1 MIGRLWR
8 IMFRSWTRFSNDDG
22 WAIASHIALS
32 GLTSLF
38 PFLILVG
45 TFAGFIGTPDLAKR
59 ATDLLFESWPPQV
72 AGPIAREVE
81 NVLTQ
86 PRTGLA
92 TLSALLAVYFASSAV
107 DAVRIGLNRA
117 YDVTDA
123 RAWWVLRLESILF
136 VLLGAFALMG
146 FTLLVVL
153 EPIVW
158 SQAVRLVP
166 ELSDLQVV
174 FTAFRLATISLV
186 LIATLV
192 FAHMYLTAGAR
203 SLREIAP
210 GIALTLGA
218 WLAFG
223 EGFGFYLARFSQN
236 YVTTYAGL
244 ASVMIALVFL
254 YVLSAIFIFGGEL
267 NSSISRAQ
275 AKKSRRAGGPARRQL
290 KGRGIRPTCAP
301 RSRLRRFAGP
311 PSAN

>member
-1 MIGRLWR
+1 MLSWLWR
-8 IMFRSWTRFSNDDG
+8 IVYRSWMRFSDDDG

-45 TFAGFIGTPDLAKR
+45 ALAGFIGTPDLAQR
-59 ATDLLFESWPPQV
+59 ATNLLFESWPPQV

-86 PRTGLA
+86 PRTGVA

-117 YDVTDA
+117 YDETDG
-123 RAWWVLRLESILF
+123 RAWWVLRLESVLF
-136 VLLGAFALMG
+136 VLLGAVALMG
-146 FTLLVVL
+146 FTFLVVL

-158 SQAVRLVP
+158 AAAVRFLP
-166 ELSDLQVV
+166 HLADLQGLFDAV
-174 FTAFRLATISLV
+174 RLATISLILV
-186 LIATLV
+186 ATLV
-192 FAHMYLTAGAR
+192 FAHKFLAAGRRRLAQ
-203 SLREIAP
+203 IAP
-210 GIALTLGA
+210 GVALTLLL

-254 YVLSAIFIFGGEL
+254 YVLSAIFIFGGEV
-267 NSSISRAQ
+267 NASISATRQ
-275 AKKSRRAGGPARRQL
+275 KKTGAKEVPRAGD
-290 KGRGIRPTCAP
+290 
-301 RSRLRRFAGP
+301 
-311 PSAN
+311 

>member
-1 MIGRLWR
+1 MLGRLWR
-8 IMFRSWTRFSNDDG
+8 IFYRSWIRFSDDDG

-45 TFAGFIGTPDLAKR
+45 ALAGFIGTPDLAQR
-59 ATDLLFESWPPQV
+59 ATNLLFESWPPQV

-117 YDVTDA
+117 YDQTDA
-123 RAWWVLRLESILF
+123 RAWWLLRLESVFF
-136 VLLGAFALMG
+136 VLVGAVALMG

-158 SQAVRLVP
+158 AAAVRFLP
-166 ELSDLQVV
+166 HLADLQGLFDAV
-174 FTAFRLATISLV
+174 RLATISLILV
-186 LIATLV
+186 ATLV
-192 FAHMYLTAGAR
+192 FAHKFLAAGRRGLAQ
-203 SLREIAP
+203 IAP
-210 GIALTLGA
+210 GVALTLLL

-254 YVLSAIFIFGGEL
+254 YVLSAIFIFGGEV
-267 NSSISRAQ
+267 NASISATRQRKTGAQ
-275 AKKSRRAGGPARRQL
+275 EVPRAGD
-290 KGRGIRPTCAP
+290 
-301 RSRLRRFAGP
+301 
-311 PSAN
+311 

>member
-1 MIGRLWR
+1 MLSWLWR
-8 IMFRSWTRFSNDDG
+8 IVYRSWMRFSDDDG

-45 TFAGFIGTPDLAKR
+45 ALAGFIGTPDLAQR
-59 ATDLLFESWPPQV
+59 ATNLLFESWPPQV

-86 PRTGLA
+86 PRTGVA

-117 YDVTDA
+117 YDETDG
-123 RAWWVLRLESILF
+123 RAWWVLRLESVLF
-136 VLLGAFALMG
+136 VLLGAVALMG
-146 FTLLVVL
+146 FTFLVVL

-158 SQAVRLVP
+158 AAAVRFLP
-166 ELSDLQVV
+166 HLADLQGLFDAV
-174 FTAFRLATISLV
+174 RLATISLILV
-186 LIATLV
+186 ATLV
-192 FAHMYLTAGAR
+192 FAHKFLAAGRRRLAQ
-203 SLREIAP
+203 IAP
-210 GIALTLGA
+210 GVALTLLL

-254 YVLSAIFIFGGEL
+254 YVLSAIFIFGGEV
-267 NSSISRAQ
+267 NASISATRQKNSGAQ
-275 AKKSRRAGGPARRQL
+275 EVPRAGD
-290 KGRGIRPTCAP
+290 
-301 RSRLRRFAGP
+301 
-311 PSAN
+311 

>member
-1 MIGRLWR
+1 MLSWLWR
-8 IMFRSWTRFSNDDG
+8 IVYRSWMRFSNDDG

-45 TFAGFIGTPDLAKR
+45 ALAGFIGTPDLAQR
-59 ATDLLFESWPPQV
+59 ATNLLFESWPPQV

-86 PRTGLA
+86 PRTGVA

-117 YDVTDA
+117 YDETDG
-123 RAWWVLRLESILF
+123 RAWWVLRLESVLF
-136 VLLGAFALMG
+136 VLLGAVALMG
-146 FTLLVVL
+146 FTFLVVL

-158 SQAVRLVP
+158 AAAVRFLP
-166 ELSDLQVV
+166 HLADLQGLFDAV
-174 FTAFRLATISLV
+174 RLATISLILV
-186 LIATLV
+186 ATLV
-192 FAHMYLTAGAR
+192 FAHKFLAAGRRRLAQ
-203 SLREIAP
+203 IAP
-210 GIALTLGA
+210 GVALTLLL

-254 YVLSAIFIFGGEL
+254 YVLSAIFIFGGEV
-267 NSSISRAQ
+267 NASISATRQRKTGAQ
-275 AKKSRRAGGPARRQL
+275 EVPRAGD
-290 KGRGIRPTCAP
+290 
-301 RSRLRRFAGP
+301 
-311 PSAN
+311 

>member
-1 MIGRLWR
+1 MLGRLWR
-8 IMFRSWTRFSNDDG
+8 IVYRSWMRFSDDDG

-45 TFAGFIGTPDLAKR
+45 ALAGFIGTPDLAQR
-59 ATDLLFESWPPQV
+59 ATNLLFESWPPQV

-86 PRTGLA
+86 PRTGVA

-117 YDVTDA
+117 YDETDG
-123 RAWWVLRLESILF
+123 RAWWVLRLESVLF
-136 VLLGAFALMG
+136 VLLGAVALMG
-146 FTLLVVL
+146 FTFLVVL

-158 SQAVRLVP
+158 AAAVRFLP
-166 ELSDLQVV
+166 HLADLQGLFDAV
-174 FTAFRLATISLV
+174 RLATISLILV
-186 LIATLV
+186 ATLV
-192 FAHMYLTAGAR
+192 FAHKFLAAGRRRLAQ
-203 SLREIAP
+203 IAP
-210 GIALTLGA
+210 GVALTLLL

-254 YVLSAIFIFGGEL
+254 YVLSAIFIFGGEV
-267 NSSISRAQ
+267 NASISATRQ
-275 AKKSRRAGGPARRQL
+275 KKTGAKEVPRAGD
-290 KGRGIRPTCAP
+290 
-301 RSRLRRFAGP
+301 
-311 PSAN
+311 

>member
-1 MIGRLWR
+1 MLSWLWR
-8 IMFRSWTRFSNDDG
+8 IVYRSWMRFSNDDG

-45 TFAGFIGTPDLAKR
+45 ALAGFIGTPDLAQR
-59 ATDLLFESWPPQV
+59 ATNLLFESWPPQV

-86 PRTGLA
+86 PRTGVA

-117 YDVTDA
+117 YDETDG
-123 RAWWVLRLESILF
+123 RAWWVLRLESVLF
-136 VLLGAFALMG
+136 VLLGAVALMG
-146 FTLLVVL
+146 FTFLVVL

-158 SQAVRLVP
+158 AAAVRFLP
-166 ELSDLQVV
+166 HLADLQGLFDAV
-174 FTAFRLATISLV
+174 RLATISLILV
-186 LIATLV
+186 ATLV
-192 FAHMYLTAGAR
+192 FAHKFLAAGRRGLAQ
-203 SLREIAP
+203 IAP
-210 GIALTLGA
+210 GVALTLLL

-254 YVLSAIFIFGGEL
+254 YVLSAIFIFGGEV
-267 NSSISRAQ
+267 NASISATRQRKTGAQ
-275 AKKSRRAGGPARRQL
+275 EVPRAGD
-290 KGRGIRPTCAP
+290 
-301 RSRLRRFAGP
+301 
-311 PSAN
+311 

>member
-1 MIGRLWR
+1 MLSWLWR
-8 IMFRSWTRFSNDDG
+8 IVYRSWMRFSDDDG

-45 TFAGFIGTPDLAKR
+45 ALAGFIGTPDLAQR
-59 ATDLLFESWPPQV
+59 ATNLLFESWPPQV

-117 YDVTDA
+117 YDQTDA
-123 RAWWVLRLESILF
+123 RAWWLLRLESVFF
-136 VLLGAFALMG
+136 VLVGAVALMG

-158 SQAVRLVP
+158 AAAVRFLP
-166 ELSDLQVV
+166 HLADLQGLFDAV
-174 FTAFRLATISLV
+174 RLATISLILV
-186 LIATLV
+186 ATLV
-192 FAHMYLTAGAR
+192 FAHKFLAAGRRGLAQ
-203 SLREIAP
+203 IAP
-210 GIALTLGA
+210 GVALTLLL

-254 YVLSAIFIFGGEL
+254 YVLSAIFIFGGEV
-267 NSSISRAQ
+267 NASISATRQRKTGAQ
-275 AKKSRRAGGPARRQL
+275 EVPRAGD
-290 KGRGIRPTCAP
+290 
-301 RSRLRRFAGP
+301 
-311 PSAN
+311 

>member
-1 MIGRLWR
+1 MLGRLWR
-8 IMFRSWTRFSNDDG
+8 IIYRSWTRFSDDDG

-45 TFAGFIGTPDLAKR
+45 TLAGLIGSPDLAKK

-72 AGPIAREVE
+72 AGPISHEVE
-81 NVLTQ
+81 SVLTQ

-107 DAVRIGLNRA
+107 DAVRVGLNRA
-117 YDVTDA
+117 YDVVDA

-136 VLLGAFALMG
+136 VLLGAVALMG
-146 FTLLVVL
+146 FTFLVVL

-158 SQAVRLVP
+158 SQAVRLLP
-166 ELSDLQVV
+166 HLSELQVL
-174 FTAFRLATISLV
+174 FNTFRLATISLI
-186 LIATLV
+186 LLATLV
-192 FAHMYLTAGAR
+192 FAHKYLTAGKR

-210 GIALTLGA
+210 GIGLTLML
-218 WLAFG
+218 WLIFG

-254 YVLSAIFIFGGEL
+254 YVLSAIFIFGGEV
-267 NSSISRAQ
+267 NSSIVATRKKKAAAQ
-275 AKKSRRAGGPARRQL
+275 VD
-290 KGRGIRPTCAP
+290 P
-301 RSRLRRFAGP
+301 RDG
-311 PSAN
+311 N